1 MINLFFKNK
10 TNKQQRQS
18 FKHSNT
24 PTLPPSLAFSR
35 CSTAPPRS
43 DTANLRWIHY
53 YWLLSAAV
61 PSDAVPRARSLSP
74 GPVNGATSPPTHQI
88 TNLVAARRGGSRE
101 PRADSDTRPS
111 LSSGPACRLARR
123 PRRAAPRRTRIRVSQ
138 RHHLS

>member
-1 MINLFFKNK
+1 MINLFFEIKQIIK
-10 TNKQQRQS
+10 HKQQRQS

-24 PTLPPSLAFSR
+24 TSLAFSR

-43 DTANLRWIHY
+43 EPAIDT
-53 YWLLSAAV
+53 LLLASAAV
-61 PSDAVPRARSLSP
+61 PSDAVPRARSLSQQP
-74 GPVNGATSPPTHQI
+74 EPDPVNGATSPPTHQI